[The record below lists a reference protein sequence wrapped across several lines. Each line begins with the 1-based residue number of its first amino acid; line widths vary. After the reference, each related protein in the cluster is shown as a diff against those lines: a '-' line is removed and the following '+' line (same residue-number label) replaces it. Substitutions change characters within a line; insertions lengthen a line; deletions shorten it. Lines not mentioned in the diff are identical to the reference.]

1 MKKTRGGGSDGR
13 IDAFDLREL
22 HNSRTFLEADPSDEV
37 S

>member
-1 MKKTRGGGSDGR
+1 MKKKNRGGSDGR

-22 HNSRTFLEADPSDEV
+22 HNSRTFLEADQSDEV